1 MRSNR
6 RGTTPAR
13 IAFVAATFALA
24 GCVPG
29 AYVYEDA
36 PVAYYGGG
44 SAYYSSPAPAYYG
57 YPGYY
62 GYSGYYGYPGR
73 YSYAPYPPRV
83 VYVDHDHRGDDCRH
97 ESHRG
102 QGPRNYRPPP
112 PGQGPRDYRPP
123 PPGQG
128 PREHR
133 PPPPDQGPRE
143 HRPPPPGQGP
153 RDYRP
158 PPRPAE
164 SQELRGY
171 RGSRPATPRDTKSGE
186 EDKRE
191 LD

>member
-13 IAFVAATFALA
+13 IAFVAATFTLA
-24 GCVPG
+24 GCVPS

-62 GYSGYYGYPGR
+62 GYSGYY
-73 YSYAPYPPRV
+73 SYAPYPPRV
-83 VYVDHDHRGDDCRH
+83 VYVDHDHRGDHCRH

-102 QGPRNYRPPP
+102 
-112 PGQGPRDYRPP
+112 
-123 PPGQG
+123 
-128 PREHR
+128 
-133 PPPPDQGPRE
+133 QGPRE

-158 PPRPAE
+158 PPPDQGPRDHRPPRVGPPRDGGGPAPAVPGRNPCVGQKNCGSPAHPAE
-164 SQELRGY
+164 SQERRGY
-171 RGSRPATPRDTKSGE
+171 RGSRPATPRDRKSGDDE
-186 EDKRE
+186 RRE

>member
-13 IAFVAATFALA
+13 IAFVAATFTLA

-44 SAYYSSPAPAYYG
+44 GAYYSSPRPAYYG

-62 GYSGYYGYPGR
+62 NYSGY

-102 QGPRNYRPPP
+102 QGPR
-112 PGQGPRDYRPP
+112 D
-123 PPGQG
+123 
-128 PREHR
+128 HR

-143 HRPPPPGQGP
+143 HRPPQPGQGP
-153 RDYRP
+153 RNYRP
-158 PPRPAE
+158 PPPEQGPREHRPPPHPAE
-164 SQELRGY
+164 SQERRGY

-186 EDKRE
+186 EDRRE